1 MKKVLLAGLFLLG
14 FMLLIAEPDESR
26 TTGEFFAGLVATKA
40 GAFACFAGVMKA
52 LRGMEDAGEF
62 NVEDE

>member
-14 FMLLIAEPDESR
+14 FMLLIAEPDESQ
-26 TTGEFFAGLVATKA
+26 TTGVFIAELVLTKA
-40 GAFACFAGVMKA
+40 GAFACFAGVMKVF
-52 LRGMEDAGEF
+52 RGMEDAGEF